1 MKFDKCM
8 EYLYKV
14 LCLLT
19 VAAVVIGCITSCAMR
34 PVTASA
40 VEISAEEELQINDFL
55 DAWAENQSAIDFQL
69 SSDEDGNRNV
79 RLKIYALQNLGLQ
92 NVSSIYDNLEL
103 SAAPD
108 TMTVSGGGGV
118 GYYRSHIDGNAH
130 LVTVYSLPPFLP
142 DYGTTTSLSYTLCSS
157 DEFTV
162 SARVSGSIQ
171 YCSSLPDTNYS
182 AFGGY
187 NLRRDP
193 NNPDTSTFTLSAT
206 GDYFNF
212 SSKTLSGSLSSYSYW
227 NGYKCNLWNDSGAPL
242 LSASAFSAV
251 VNASSLPVNFAPTVG
266 NGQGVQLPSG
276 TIDTEKPWDYYNNIL
291 LPYLEEEFPGYDDYF
306 VFPDGYQVP
315 EPPYVPDYVDTNIPI
330 IIPII
335 IGDPLPIDITDDL
348 GNLLDVLDILAE
360 LLPDGGLQF
369 NIDGVTI
376 TFPRDGD
383 NVVIDGKQYPLP
395 LPDLEID
402 GHTINLP
409 DNTNFYFDD
418 VHFVINADG
427 TITIGGDTYTLPI
440 GTPTQVTSDYV
451 DRVYEYEIPTMERL
465 NIVDAEIDPVD
476 LSAYSSM
483 ISGFWGLGA
492 RLYADLDI
500 VNVVIA
506 CLSISAIGYAISKIG
521 GH

>member
-55 DAWAENQSAIDFQL
+55 DASSENLGAIDFQF

-79 RLKIYALQNLGLQ
+79 RLKIYALQNLALQ
-92 NVSSIYDNLEL
+92 NISSIYDNLDL

-108 TMTVSGGGGV
+108 TVSISGSCVSGF
-118 GYYRSHIDGNAH
+118 YR
-130 LVTVYSLPPFLP
+130 
-142 DYGTTTSLSYTLCSS
+142 TSENGDLKTCTLFPVNGANDTNSYLMATSS
-157 DEFTV
+157 DFNVICTLNKTATITPYYEERPGVHDPYVRIGGQYSGVRDGMRQSWHDEKGYLADYSINYGDFV
-162 SARVSGSIQ
+162 SATFANYCYLQKIPVITRGS
-171 YCSSLPDTNYS
+171 
-182 AFGGY
+182 
-187 NLRRDP
+187 
-193 NNPDTSTFTLSAT
+193 NP
-206 GDYFNF
+206 
-212 SSKTLSGSLSSYSYW
+212 SSYLC
-227 NGYKCNLWNDSGAPL
+227 GLG
-242 LSASAFSAV
+242 
-251 VNASSLPVNFAPTVG
+251 SSVELPVGTV
-266 NGQGVQLPSG
+266 
-276 TIDTEKPWDYYNNIL
+276 DTETPWDYYNTIL
-291 LPYLEEEFPGYDDYF
+291 LPYMEQEFPGYDEYF

-315 EPPYVPDYVDTNIPI
+315 EPPYVPDYVDINIPF

-376 TFPRDGD
+376 TFPRDAD

-465 NIVDAEIDPVD
+465 NIVDAEIEPVN
-476 LSAYSSM
+476 LSEYSSM

-492 RLYADLDI
+492 RLYADLDL